1 MTNIIKVI
9 YLYQMPKAKTK
20 VLKEKP
26 VAQGAYKLTMKLNDT
41 VFNCVTDNLEEA
53 ILANKPAFLK
63 TKVILTIEK
72 DGKVCEKQ
80 VFGFQG
86 RQLFRNPVFLR
97 TLIRK
102 LIFK

>member
-9 YLYQMPKAKTK
+9 YLYQMPKVKTK
-20 VLKEKP
+20 VSKIER
-26 VAQGAYKLTMKLNDT
+26 VEQGAYKLTMKMNDM

-53 ILANKPAFLK
+53 ILANKPTFLK

-86 RQLFRNPVFLR
+86 KQLFRNPLFLR

>member
-1 MTNIIKVI
+1 
-9 YLYQMPKAKTK
+9 MPKAKTNI
-20 VLKEKP
+20 LKEKP
-26 VAQGAYKLTMKLNDT
+26 TEKGAYRLTMKLNDT
-41 VFNCVTDNLEEA
+41 VFNCVTDDLEEA
-53 ILANKPAFLK
+53 ILANKPTFLK

-86 RQLFRNPVFLR
+86 RQLFRNSLFLR